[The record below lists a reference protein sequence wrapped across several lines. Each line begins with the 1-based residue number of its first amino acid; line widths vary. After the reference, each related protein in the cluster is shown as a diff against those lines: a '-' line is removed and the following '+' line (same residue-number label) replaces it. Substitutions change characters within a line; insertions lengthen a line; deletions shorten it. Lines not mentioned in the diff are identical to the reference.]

1 MTVLRVSDLRIGLPG
16 AGAPPLVR
24 GIELAVG
31 PAGALGIT
39 GESGAGKTLTA
50 SAICGLLP
58 DPVRVLGG
66 RLEILGAAVDP
77 SDPGAFRH
85 RRGHEVFMVF
95 QSPAGALD
103 PCDPVGEQIAEALWA
118 VKGWP
123 RADARREA
131 VRLMDDLGL
140 DGALARSYP
149 HQLSGGQR
157 QRILLATAFAL
168 EPRVL
173 VADEPTSGLD
183 DAARDQVLELLAELR
198 AAKGTALVL
207 ISHDLALLADT
218 VDELVILHEGRQV
231 ESGPVAD
238 ILDQPQHPH
247 TAELVRALRL
257 LHGTPQ

>member
-1 MTVLRVSDLRIGLPG
+1 MTVLRVSDLRIGLPDSQ
-16 AGAPPLVR
+16 APPLVR

-31 PAGALGIT
+31 PGAAIGIT

-50 SAICGLLP
+50 CAICGLLP

-66 RLEILGAAVDP
+66 RLEILGDAVDP
-77 SDPGAFRH
+77 SDPGAFRN
-85 RRGHEVFMVF
+85 RRGNEVFMVF

-103 PCDPVGEQIAEALWA
+103 PCDTVGEQIAEALWA

-123 RADARREA
+123 RTDAHREA

-140 DGALARSYP
+140 DGALAQSYP

-157 QRILLATAFAL
+157 QRVLLATAFAL

-183 DAARDQVLELLAELR
+183 DAARDQVLELLCELR
-198 AAKGTALVL
+198 ATKGTAVVM
-207 ISHDLALLADT
+207 ISHDLALLAGT
-218 VDELVILHEGRQV
+218 VDELLVLHDGRQV

-238 ILDQPQHPH
+238 LLAEPQHPH

-257 LHGTPQ
+257 LHGTPR